1 MPIRDYRPAD
11 AAPLTRLFHDT
22 IRSTGLREYSQAQV
36 AAWSPSPPDAERWHV
51 RMRTR
56 HTFVAEEDGNILGF
70 AELEENGHFDMLYVA
85 KEAVGRGVGGALC
98 DAVETRAR
106 ALGIARL
113 FTEASKIAR
122 PVFERKGYSLIAEQ
136 AVTLNGVALTNYQ
149 MEKPIAP

>member
-1 MPIRDYRPAD
+1 M
-11 AAPLTRLFHDT
+11 
-22 IRSTGLREYSQAQV
+22 S
-36 AAWSPSPPDAERWHV
+36 
-51 RMRTR
+51 TR
-56 HTFVAEEDGNILGF
+56 HTFVAEEDGSILGF

-85 KEAVGRGVGGALC
+85 KEAIGTGVGGALC

-136 AVTLNGVALTNYQ
+136 SVTLNGVALTNYR

>member
-1 MPIRDYRPAD
+1 EERK
-11 AAPLTRLFHDT
+11 RLE
-22 IRSTGLREYSQAQV
+22 RELNETKKKLAMSGGG
-36 AAWSPSPPDAERWHV
+36 
-51 RMRTR
+51 
-56 HTFVAEEDGNILGF
+56 VAEASPAQSIGGINV
-70 AELEENGHFDMLYVA
+70 VA
-85 KEAVGRGVGGALC
+85 RVLNGVGGALC

-136 AVTLNGVALTNYQ
+136 SVTLNGVALTNYR